1 MRTARHE
8 SNRHA
13 FTLIELL
20 VVISIIALLIGI
32 LLPALGKARDSAR
45 NVKCLANLK
54 GIGVGVS
61 LYYNQNDLVPDVL
74 PLADPVGN
82 ENDPSLLE
90 VIGAFVDTPT
100 PRREIEDD
108 DTSPWI
114 ATDPWACPGD
124 DEVELD
130 PATGEYLTVAESLG
144 TSYEYFPGVYFFYS
158 ELFLIFDGDR
168 AAGQRSI
175 TRGLERR
182 DWPLL
187 MDAATGDSAWH
198 GGQVGQNSLYFPDMR
213 AAEYEQPTETEIQ
226 RFFVEIAPRDA
237 LPRGPSRDT
246 P

>member
-1 MRTARHE
+1 MMRRIRSTRGQ
-8 SNRHA
+8 SQRA

-32 LLPALGKARDSAR
+32 LLPALGKARDAAR

-54 GIGVGVS
+54 GIGIGVQ
-61 LYYNQNDLVPDVL
+61 LYYNQNELVPDVL
-74 PLADPVGN
+74 PLTDSIGN

-90 VIGAFVDTPT
+90 VIGEFVDTPT

-108 DTSPWI
+108 TTSPWI
-114 ATDPWACPGD
+114 ATDPWACPAD
-124 DEVELD
+124 SDIELD
-130 PATGEYLTVAESLG
+130 PATGEYLTVAEALG

-158 ELFLIFDGDR
+158 ELFLIFNGDR

-187 MDAATGDSAWH
+187 MDAAMGDDAWH
-198 GGQVGQNSLYFPDMR
+198 SAGVGQNSLYFPDMR
-213 AAEYEQPTETEIQ
+213 ADEYVQPTENDIQ
-226 RFFVEIAPRDA
+226 RFFVEIAPRDN
-237 LPRGPSRDT
+237 LP
-246 P
+246 